1 MNLIRTV
8 RRPAVIL
15 TWLPCTL
22 LVSIAAAPVALAAPS
37 PHHSARLRVPFPP
50 VLPAGWYKHPS
61 PPLPAHTAIT
71 AGMPGWQITLI
82 AAGAIALAA
91 LAALVL
97 RARAARHQPTATA
110 T

>member
-1 MNLIRTV
+1 MNPTRTL
-8 RRPAVIL
+8 RRLAGML
-15 TWLPCTL
+15 AWLPCIL

-37 PHHSARLRVPFPP
+37 PHHSARSLVQFPP

-82 AAGAIALAA
+82 AAGAIALTA
-91 LAALVL
+91 LAALLL